1 MTAITAIE
9 IARAVLIHGPSVV
22 TAIEELMLL
31 GNNTP
36 TPADFDRIRA
46 RVNNS
51 LTQRIED
58 AELKN
63 D

>member
-9 IARAVLIHGPSVV
+9 IARAVLIHGPSVL

-31 GNNTP
+31 GKATP